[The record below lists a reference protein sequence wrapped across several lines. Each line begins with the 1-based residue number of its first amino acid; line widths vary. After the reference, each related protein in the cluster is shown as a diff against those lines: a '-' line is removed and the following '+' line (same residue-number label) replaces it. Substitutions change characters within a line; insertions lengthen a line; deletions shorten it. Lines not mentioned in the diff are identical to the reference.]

1 MAAPIGNRNAAK
13 AKRWETALTK
23 ALARYSD
30 NAVKAGE
37 ALDKIA
43 EVVVRDALAG
53 NRDAIVELA
62 NRLDGKPLQ
71 PVEMDATFRNAD
83 VSSEPLTP
91 DEWTA
96 TYGRPAAN

>member
-30 NAVKAGE
+30 DRVKAGE

-43 EVVVRDALAG
+43 EVVVRQAIKGD
-53 NRDAIVELA
+53 RDSIVEIA
-62 NRLDGKPLQ
+62 NRIDGKPLQ
-71 PVEMDATFRNAD
+71 PVEMDATVRNTD
-83 VSSEPLTP
+83 VSSEPLTQ
-91 DEWTA
+91 DEWVA